1 MEGFLSVDQSAAPA
15 LVVDAAHSVG
25 DIYAVLGAAADAA
38 VQLQLNVNGSA
49 YCQLVF
55 QANETISNDVSGQGL
70 PPLAAGDQI
79 TLAVQSVGQ
88 TYPGADLTVI
98 IRL

>member
-1 MEGFLSVDQSAAPA
+1 
-15 LVVDAAHSVG
+15 
-25 DIYAVLGAAADAA
+25 
-38 VQLQLNVNGSA
+38 
-49 YCQLVF
+49 VF

-79 TLAVQSVGQ
+79 TLAVQSVGR

>member
-1 MEGFLSVDQSAAPA
+1 
-15 LVVDAAHSVG
+15 
-25 DIYAVLGAAADAA
+25 VLGAAADAT
-38 VQLQLNVNGSA
+38 VQLQLNINGSA

-79 TLAVQSVGQ
+79 TLAVQTVGQ

>member
-1 MEGFLSVDQSAAPA
+1 MGGPRS
-15 LVVDAAHSVG
+15 
-25 DIYAVLGAAADAA
+25 AADAT
-38 VQLQLNVNGSA
+38 VQLQLNRNGIA
-49 YCQLVF
+49 YCQMMF
-55 QANETISNDVSGQGL
+55 QANETISNDVSGRIL